1 MCVCTLYWFERI
13 VQQKMMITKRDN
25 NDKEQFIVDGERRIL
40 CEFFFSFFEGKSMNK
55 GLLYSLDGL
64 DRERNLSF

>member
-40 CEFFFSFFEGKSMNK
+40 CEFFFSLKENQWTKDFFI
-55 GLLYSLDGL
+55 
-64 DRERNLSF
+64 R